1 MTDNQSVYYD
11 GTKLLSLKDIN
22 GRKPEIYIST
32 TNRSAG
38 KTTYFSRNLV
48 NNFLKKGE
56 KFMILHRWAY
66 ELQGSAEKF
75 FKVIRKLFFPDF
87 VMDEKIMEKGV
98 YAELTLNGAK
108 CGYVVPL
115 NKAEQVKKL
124 SNYFS
129 DVSTMFMDEFQSETN
144 TYVTN
149 EVTKFLSI
157 YKSVAR
163 GEGEQ
168 TRYVRVILCGN
179 PVTLLNPYYIEMG
192 IANRINTETKFLRGD
207 GFVLEQGYNESA
219 DLAQQNS
226 GVMRA
231 FNQNAY
237 VNYSGQGVYLNDN
250 TAFIE
255 KPRGFGKYM
264 CTLKYD
270 GKNYAVRQY
279 LEAGIVYCDDSA
291 DMTFPIKITV
301 KTEDHDINYVMLRTH
316 DMTISLL
323 RYYFEKGCFRFKD
336 IQCKD
341 ALLSCLSY

>member
-1 MTDNQSVYYD
+1 MPDFYD

-22 GRKPEIYIST
+22 GNKPELFMCT

-56 KFMILHRWAY
+56 KFMLLYRWSY
-66 ELQGSAEKF
+66 ELDNVGDKF
-75 FKVIRKLFFPDF
+75 FKDIQKLFFPEF
-87 VMDEKIMEKGV
+87 IMESKVKDKGV
-98 YAELTLNGAK
+98 YTELTLNGAK
-108 CGYVVPL
+108 CGYAVAL

-124 SNYFS
+124 SHFFS
-129 DVSTMFMDEFQSETN
+129 DVSTMFLDEFQSETN
-144 TYVTN
+144 TYVPR

-163 GEGEQ
+163 GNGEQ
-168 TRYVRVILCGN
+168 TRYVRVIMCSN
-179 PVTLLNPYYIEMG
+179 PVSILNPYYIEMG
-192 IANRINTETKFLRGD
+192 ITSRLNSDTKFLRGN
-207 GFVLEQGYNESA
+207 GFVIEQGYNESA
-219 DLAQQNS
+219 QLAQEKS
-226 GVMRA
+226 GVMKA
-231 FNQNAY
+231 FGQNTY
-237 VNYSGQGVYLNDN
+237 VAYSGQGVYLNDN

-255 KPRGFGKYM
+255 KPKGFGKYV

-279 LEAGIVYCDDSA
+279 LEAGILYCDDSA

-301 KTEDHDINYVMLRTH
+301 KAEDHDINYVMLRAH
-316 DMTISLL
+316 DQTISML

-336 IQCKD
+336 LQCKD